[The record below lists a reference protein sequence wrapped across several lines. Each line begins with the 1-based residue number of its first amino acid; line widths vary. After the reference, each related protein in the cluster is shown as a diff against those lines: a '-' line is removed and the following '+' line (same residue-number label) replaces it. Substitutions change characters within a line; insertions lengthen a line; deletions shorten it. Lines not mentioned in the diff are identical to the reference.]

1 MVRKLSGLGV
11 LVLFAAASA
20 SASTFYQFA
29 QNPGTP
35 TPLIITNTPANG
47 LVSGYTTIALTNA
60 LILWDMPN
68 TLGVGIRAGLLTF
81 NARTEEF
88 AVGDIPD
95 NTLVETNF
103 AGAGSIVD
111 AVTGHLVMSW
121 TFGYDDTTSLTVTNK
136 GHIGSFV
143 DASPLHV
150 VSAPYL
156 TPSYLASAAH
166 ASLAFQLS
174 FLDSVHPWKST
185 GLPIIIDPSAS
196 KGVCTNC
203 RIDSNEAD
211 LPPYD
216 VPEPATM
223 VLFGSALIG
232 LGLLGRRH
240 FVR

>member
-1 MVRKLSGLGV
+1 MARKLSILGI

-20 SASTFYQFA
+20 SANTFLQFA

-35 TPLIITNTPANG
+35 TPLIITDTPANG
-47 LVSGYTTIALTNA
+47 FASGYTTIALTNA

-68 TLGVGIRAGLLTF
+68 TLGVGMRAGLLTL
-81 NARTEEF
+81 NAGTEEF
-88 AVGDIPD
+88 AVGDIPN
-95 NTLVETNF
+95 NTLVETGF
-103 AGAGSIVD
+103 TGTGSIVD

-121 TFGYDDTTSLTVTNK
+121 TFSCDDSTALTVANG
-136 GHIGSFV
+136 GHTGSFV

-156 TPSYLASAAH
+156 TASYLASADY

-174 FLDSVHPWKST
+174 FLDSVHLWKSD
-185 GLPIIIDPSAS
+185 GIPIIKDPTVSN
-196 KGVCTNC
+196 GVCTNC

-211 LPPYD
+211 TPPD

-232 LGLLGRRH
+232 LGLLGRKR

>member
-1 MVRKLSGLGV
+1 MARKLSILGI

-20 SASTFYQFA
+20 SASTFLQFA

-35 TPLIITNTPANG
+35 TSLIITDTPANG
-47 LVSGYTTIALTNA
+47 MVSGYTTIALTNA

-68 TLGVGIRAGLLTF
+68 TLGVGMRAGLLTL
-81 NARTEEF
+81 NAGTEEF
-88 AVGDIPD
+88 AVGDIPN
-95 NTLVETNF
+95 NTLVETGF
-103 AGAGSIVD
+103 TGTGSIVD

-121 TFGYDDTTSLTVTNK
+121 TFSYDDSTALTVANG
-136 GHIGSFV
+136 GHTGSFV

-156 TPSYLASAAH
+156 TASYLASADY

-174 FLDSVHPWKST
+174 FLDSVHTWKSD
-185 GLPIIIDPSAS
+185 GIPIIKDPTVSN
-196 KGVCTNC
+196 GVCTNC

-211 LPPYD
+211 TPPD

-232 LGLLGRRH
+232 LGLLGRKR

>member
-1 MVRKLSGLGV
+1 MARKLSILGI
-11 LVLFAAASA
+11 LALSAAASA
-20 SASTFYQFA
+20 PASTFLQFA

-35 TPLIITNTPANG
+35 TPLIITDTPANG
-47 LVSGYTTIALTNA
+47 FASGYTTIALTNA

-68 TLGVGIRAGLLTF
+68 TLGVGMRAGLLTL
-81 NARTEEF
+81 NAGTEEF

-95 NTLVETNF
+95 NTLVETGF
-103 AGAGSIVD
+103 TGTGSIVD

-121 TFGYDDTTSLTVTNK
+121 TFSYDDSTVLTVANG
-136 GHIGSFV
+136 GHTGTFV
-143 DASPLHV
+143 DSSPLHV
-150 VSAPYL
+150 VAAPYL
-156 TPSYLASAAH
+156 TASYLASPAY

-174 FLDSVHPWKST
+174 FLDSVHTWKSD
-185 GLPIIIDPSAS
+185 GIPIIKDPTVSN
-196 KGVCTNC
+196 GVCTNC

-211 LPPYD
+211 TPPD

-232 LGLLGRRH
+232 LGLLGRKR